1 MNDVIFFFKMLVLTV
16 AIVIA
21 SQIQVGQKS
30 LESHAMT
37 WVQSSSLVRP
47 LNGTVQG
54 GAKLIKEGKEKLK
67 RRFSGWF

>member
-1 MNDVIFFFKMLVLTV
+1 MRDVIFFAKMLVLTV

-30 LESHAMT
+30 IESHAMN
-37 WVQSSSLVRP
+37 WVQSSSLVKP

-54 GAKLIKEGKEKLK
+54 GAKLIKESKEKIK